1 MDSKN
6 MIEVNNLHRSLP
18 MGGRGIVQVPDSPD
32 ECRRELSV
40 LRGLTFEVAAG
51 EWVALTGPSGSGKST
66 LLGLLAGIDRP
77 TRGSVRVDGI
87 EISRMPETRLARF
100 RNEKIGIIF
109 QAFYLLQSMNALE
122 NVAAPLYIGPLRRK
136 AHALAEHMLAQV
148 GLAGRLDHLPYQ
160 LSGGEQQRV
169 AIARAL
175 VTSPRVLLADE
186 PTGNLDSAAGA
197 QVLSLIRDMR
207 SALNLTVVMV
217 THDPQVARY
226 ADRQLHLMDGRLVG
240 DPRSPAFSA
249 SLQGAVVTAFPED
262 LS

>member
-1 MDSKN
+1 MDSKK
-6 MIEVNNLHRSLP
+6 MIEVTDLHRSLP
-18 MGGRGIVQVPDSPD
+18 MG
-32 ECRRELSV
+32 ERELAV

-51 EWVALTGPSGSGKST
+51 EWVALTGPSGSGKTT

-87 EISRMPETRLARF
+87 EISRMPETLLARF

-109 QAFYLLQSMNALE
+109 QSFYLLQSMSALE
-122 NVAAPLYIGPLRRK
+122 NVAAPLYIGSLYRR
-136 AHALAEHMLAQV
+136 AHALAAHMLAQV
-148 GLAGRLDHLPYQ
+148 GLASRLDHLPNQ

-175 VTSPRVLLADE
+175 VASPRVLLADE
-186 PTGNLDSAAGA
+186 PTGNLDSATGA

-207 SALNLTVVMV
+207 AALNLTVVMV

-226 ADRQLHLMDGRLVG
+226 ADRQLHLMDGRLVS
-240 DPRSPAFSA
+240 DPRGPAFSS
-249 SLQGAVVTAFPED
+249 SLQGALVTAFPED